1 MSRRPGEVEQ
11 MILAAVLRRKNRA
24 YGVEIL
30 DEIESETGRSI
41 ASGALSV
48 SLDRLEQKGL
58 IVTRLAEPSAERG
71 GRPRRYAELTPQGL
85 EAVREMRSAML
96 ALWDGLEGSL
106 DT

>member
-1 MSRRPGEVEQ
+1 MGRRPGEVEQ
-11 MILAAVLRRKNRA
+11 MILAAVLRRGNRA

-30 DEIESETGRSI
+30 EEIESETGRSI

-58 IVTRLAEPSAERG
+58 ITTEATEPSPERG
-71 GRPRRYAELTPQGL
+71 GRPRRYARLTAAGFV
-85 EAVREMRSAML
+85 AVQEMRSAML

-106 DT
+106 DP